1 MMLIL
6 KVERQNKVRIR
17 IIVKMMKLQRLGL
30 LDWPQVKAA
39 LNGFIILSP
48 ARLLRDPI
56 KSLRDGGVYGSSMLP
71 YLKEVKNIIATTP
84 ELSEAIRA
92 EGLIDVTV
100 TVDGADW
107 TGITPEDSV
116 AQILTMLEQHN
127 RRGMVLL
134 HDPFSRSA
142 WRTRLLLQSLKSEG
156 YRVVAL
162 EQPGN

>member
-1 MMLIL
+1 MTRKQPTSFTTLFELTYRMAHRDGGWRGVLNRGQVI
-6 KVERQNKVRIR
+6 EREDK
-17 IIVKMMKLQRLGL
+17 
-30 LDWPQVKAA
+30 
-39 LNGFIILSP
+39 S
-48 ARLLRDPI
+48 RLLRAAGTDI
-56 KSLRDGGVYGSSMLP
+56 VALNVWNL
-71 YLKEVKNIIATTP
+71 
-84 ELSEAIRA
+84 ELSDGMDAPQVDVEAERFNWH
-92 EGLIDVTV
+92 D
-100 TVDGADW
+100 VDGADW